1 MTNSF
6 DSICESILEN
16 LHIIHEKND
25 LRYATNLDISNVENL
40 IKKYSTTPFIQ
51 TFLKEVYQ
59 NWNSYHLAPKFT
71 MINRTKKSTN
81 RSWSFEFGTRKDGY
95 RGLGYQER
103 DVFYVTDLF
112 SNHREYDKA
121 IMRL

>member
-16 LHIIHEKND
+16 LYIIHEKND

-40 IKKYSTTPFIQ
+40 INKYSTTPFIQ

-112 SNHREYDKA
+112 SNYREYDKA